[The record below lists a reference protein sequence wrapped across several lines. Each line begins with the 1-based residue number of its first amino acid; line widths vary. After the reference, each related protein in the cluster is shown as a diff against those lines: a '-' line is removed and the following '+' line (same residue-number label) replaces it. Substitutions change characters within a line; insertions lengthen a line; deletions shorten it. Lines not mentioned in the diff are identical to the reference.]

1 MATTSNA
8 TSDYLEQ
15 ACLEHFFGISSYSQ
29 PYSIDISLHYGDPLD
44 DDSGSNELDS
54 SNDPG
59 YSRVTL
65 SSPSSE
71 LSVRSDGN
79 GYSVA
84 PMNTVTFTASGGSW
98 TNAPTYVAMYDDSSN
113 LLCRMELDDGSG
125 NSFSALSDGQSLNL
139 TSGNLKFKLS

>member
-1 MATTSNA
+1 MATTTSA

-15 ACLEHFFGISSYSQ
+15 ATLEHFFGISSYSQ
-29 PYSIDISLHYGDPLD
+29 PYSIDIALHYGDPLD
-44 DDSGSNELDS
+44 DASGGNELDS

-65 SSPSSE
+65 SSPSSD
-71 LSVRSDGN
+71 LSVSSDGN
-79 GYSVA
+79 GYSVTA
-84 PMNTVTFTASGGSW
+84 MNTATFTASGGSW
-98 TNAPTYVAMYDDSSN
+98 TNAPTWVALYDDSSN

-125 NSFSALSDGQSLNL
+125 SSFSALSDGQSLNL